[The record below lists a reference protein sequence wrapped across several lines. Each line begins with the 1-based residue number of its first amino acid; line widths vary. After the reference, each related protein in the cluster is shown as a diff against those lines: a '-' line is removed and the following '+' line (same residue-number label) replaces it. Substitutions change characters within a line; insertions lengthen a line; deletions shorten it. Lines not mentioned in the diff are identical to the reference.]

1 MRLLT
6 ASSEEIEELV
16 DSMDKEIRSIK
27 QDSLKLAWYMR
38 GGLSYTEAMYLS
50 MQERE
55 IISEIIKDNIETT
68 KKTKMPFF

>member
-6 ASSEEIEELV
+6 ASSDEIEELV
-16 DSMDKEIRSIK
+16 DNMDKEIRGIK
-27 QDSLKLAWYMR
+27 QDSLKLSWYMR
-38 GGLSYTEAMYLS
+38 GGLSYTESMYLS

-55 IISEIIKDNIETT
+55 IISEIIKDNLDTT